1 MATKKTIKTK
11 AETAPKKTLTKK
23 VETKKA
29 VSQKDAIAVIQLS
42 GRQYLVHEGDKI
54 VVDHIEGEAG
64 GVIKADQVLLIK
76 QGDETLIGQPI
87 LEGASVELRYENDF
101 KGEKIRTAKF
111 KAKSRYRRVTGSRQ
125 LLSNLVVTAIKS
137 K

>member
-1 MATKKTIKTK
+1 MATKKT
-11 AETAPKKTLTKK
+11 PPNTL
-23 VETKKA
+23 
-29 VSQKDAIAVIQLS
+29 AVIELS
-42 GRQYLVHEGDKI
+42 GKQYLVHEGDKI